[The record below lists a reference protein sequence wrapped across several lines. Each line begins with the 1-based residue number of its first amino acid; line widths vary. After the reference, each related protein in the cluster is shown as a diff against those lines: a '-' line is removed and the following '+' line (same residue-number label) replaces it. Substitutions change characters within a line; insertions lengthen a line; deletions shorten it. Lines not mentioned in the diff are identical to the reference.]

1 MSVSMLRRL
10 YDWVIRLASSPRAIP
25 AMGVVAFAESSFFPI
40 PPDVMLIP
48 MVLANRTKAFRI
60 ALVCTVCSVLGGL
73 LGYAIGFYFFET
85 IGAWLVKTYGL
96 QTGLESFRHGFAEY
110 GTWIILI
117 KGLTPIPYKLV
128 TIASG
133 AAHFDLFTF
142 VWASI
147 VTRGARF
154 FIVSALLWK
163 YGEPIRAFIEQRL
176 TLVTWLFLIALVG
189 GFVAFRYLF

>member
-1 MSVSMLRRL
+1 MLRGL
-10 YDWVIRLASSPRAIP
+10 YDWVMRLAAHERALP
-25 AMGVVAFAESSFFPI
+25 ALAVISFLESSVFPI

-48 MVLANRTKAFRI
+48 MVLADRARAFRI
-60 ALVCTVCSVLGGL
+60 ALVCTVASVLGGL
-73 LGYAIGFYFFET
+73 LGYAIGYYLFET
-85 IGAWLVKTYGL
+85 LGEWVVRTYGM
-96 QTGLESFRHGFAEY
+96 QAGLAAFRAGFDEY

-147 VTRGARF
+147 LTRGLRF
-154 FIVSALLWK
+154 FLVAALLWK
-163 YGEPIRAFIEQRL
+163 FGEPIRTFIEKRL
-176 TLVTWLFLIALVG
+176 TLLTWLFLIALVG

>member
-1 MSVSMLRRL
+1 MLRRL
-10 YDWVIRLASSPRAIP
+10 YDWVIRLAGSPSAIP
-25 AMGVVAFAESSFFPI
+25 AMGVVSFAESSFFPI
-40 PPDVMLIP
+40 PPDVMLVP
-48 MVLANRTKAFRI
+48 MVLANREKAFQI

-73 LGYAIGFYFFET
+73 LGYAIGYYFFET
-85 IGAWLVKTYGL
+85 IGEWVVRTYGL
-96 QTGLESFRHGFAEY
+96 QSGLAAFRAGFDEY

-147 VTRGARF
+147 LTRGARF
-154 FIVSALLWK
+154 FLVAALLWK
-163 YGEPIRAFIEQRL
+163 YGEPIRTFIEKRL
-176 TLVTWLFLIALVG
+176 TLLTWLFLIALIG
-189 GFVAFRYLF
+189 GFVAFRYMF

>member
-1 MSVSMLRRL
+1 MRRL
-10 YDWVIRLASSPRAIP
+10 YDWVMRLAQHRYAIP
-25 AMGVVAFAESSFFPI
+25 FMGVVSFAESSFFPI
-40 PPDVMLIP
+40 PPDVMLVP
-48 MVLANRTKAFRI
+48 MVLANRNKAFTI
-60 ALVCTVCSVLGGL
+60 AMVCTIGSVLGGL
-73 LGYAIGFYFFET
+73 LGYAIGYYFFET
-85 IGAWLVKTYGL
+85 IGAWVVKTYGL
-96 QTGLESFRHGFAEY
+96 QAGLESFRHGFAEY

-154 FIVSALLWK
+154 FIVATLLWK

>member
-1 MSVSMLRRL
+1 MLRSL
-10 YDWVIRLASSPRAIP
+10 YDWVIRLAGHRRAVP
-25 AMGVVAFAESSFFPI
+25 AMGVVSFAESSFFPI

-48 MVLANRTKAFRI
+48 MVLANRSKAFYI
-60 ALVCTVCSVLGGL
+60 ATVCTVTSVLGGL

-85 IGAWLVKTYGL
+85 IGAWVVKAYH
-96 QTGLESFRHGFAEY
+96 LEAGMATFRQGFDEY

-154 FIVSALLWK
+154 FLVAALLWK
-163 YGEPIRAFIEQRL
+163 YGEPIRSFIEERF
-176 TLVTWLFLIALVG
+176 TLVTWLFLIALIG
-189 GFVAFRYLF
+189 GFVVVRYLF

>member
-1 MSVSMLRRL
+1 MFRRL
-10 YDWVIRLASSPRAIP
+10 YDWVIALAGHRHAVP
-25 AMGVVAFAESSFFPI
+25 AMGAVSFLESSFFPI
-40 PPDVMLIP
+40 PPDVMLVP
-48 MVLANRTKAFRI
+48 MVLANRAKAFRI
-60 ALVCTVCSVLGGL
+60 ALVCTVMSVLGGL
-73 LGYAIGFYFFET
+73 LGYAIGYYLFET
-85 IGAWLVKTYGL
+85 LGAWVVRIYGL
-96 QTGLESFRHGFAEY
+96 QSAQESFQAGFDRY
-110 GTWIILI
+110 GIWIILI

-154 FIVSALLWK
+154 FLIAALLWK
-163 YGEPIRAFIEQRL
+163 FGEPVRAFIEKNL
-176 TLVTWLFLIALVG
+176 TVLTWVFLVALIG

>member
-1 MSVSMLRRL
+1 MLRRL
-10 YDWVIRLASSPRAIP
+10 YDWVIALAGHRHAIP
-25 AMGVVAFAESSFFPI
+25 AMGVVSFLESSFFPI
-40 PPDVMLIP
+40 PPDVMLVP
-48 MVLANRTKAFRI
+48 MVLANRRKAFTI

-85 IGAWLVKTYGL
+85 IGAWVVKTYGM
-96 QTGLESFRHGFAEY
+96 QNGLDKFRVGFDQY

-142 VWASI
+142 AWASI
-147 VTRGARF
+147 LTRGVRF
-154 FIVSALLWK
+154 FAVAALLWK
-163 YGEPIRAFIEQRL
+163 FGEPIRAFIEKRL
-176 TLVTWLFLIALVG
+176 TLVTWVFLIALVG

>member
-1 MSVSMLRRL
+1 MICSL
-10 YDWVIRLASSPRAIP
+10 YDWVIRLARHRHAIP
-25 AMGVVAFAESSFFPI
+25 AMGAVSFMESSFFPI
-40 PPDVMLIP
+40 PPDVMLVP
-48 MVLANRTKAFRI
+48 MVLANREKAFQI

-73 LGYAIGFYFFET
+73 LGYAIGYYFFET
-85 IGAWLVKTYGL
+85 IGEWVVRTYGL
-96 QTGLESFRHGFAEY
+96 QAGLATFRAGFDEY

-147 VTRGARF
+147 LTRGARF
-154 FIVSALLWK
+154 FLVAALLWK
-163 YGEPIRAFIEQRL
+163 FGEPIRTFIEKRL
-176 TLVTWLFLIALVG
+176 TLLTWLFLIALIG
-189 GFVAFRYLF
+189 GFVAFRYMF

>member
-1 MSVSMLRRL
+1 MLRRL
-10 YDWVIRLASSPRAIP
+10 YDWVIRLAQHPNAIA
-25 AMGVVAFAESSFFPI
+25 AMGAVAFAESSFFPI
-40 PPDVMLIP
+40 PPDVILVP
-48 MVLANRTKAFRI
+48 LVLANRQKAFRI

-73 LGYAIGFYFFET
+73 LGYAIGYYAFET
-85 IGAWLVKTYGL
+85 LGEWVVRTYGL
-96 QTGLESFRHGFAEY
+96 QQGLERFRAGFAEW
-110 GTWIILI
+110 GIWIILI

-154 FIVSALLWK
+154 FLVAALLWRF
-163 YGEPIRAFIEQRL
+163 GEPIRAFIEERL
-176 TLVTWLFLIALVG
+176 SLVMWVFLVALVG

>member
-1 MSVSMLRRL
+1 MLRRL
-10 YDWVIRLASSPRAIP
+10 YDWVIRLAGSPRAIP

-48 MVLANRTKAFRI
+48 MVLANRPKAFRI

-96 QTGLESFRHGFAEY
+96 QSRLESFRHGFAEY

-133 AAHFDLFTF
+133 AAHFDLLTF

-154 FIVSALLWK
+154 LIVAALLWK
-163 YGEPIRAFIEQRL
+163 YGEPIRAFIERRL
-176 TLVTWLFLIALVG
+176 NLVTWLFLIALVG